1 MAVVRLIGESIAYS
15 ASPGM
20 QAAAFTFLGLDH
32 RYELADVP
40 AEDLPDEVA
49 KLRND
54 GSLGANVTVPHKES
68 VIDLLD
74 EVEPLAAAAQ
84 AVNTIVRRDGRLVG
98 SNTDVPAIA
107 DEIRRLSPEP
117 RHAVVLGAGGA
128 ARAVKAALEEV
139 GAQRITL
146 AARSAADGSAAWSA
160 LPELIDGA
168 DLLVNATPLG
178 TGSAESPVDREH
190 LHRGLAVLDLVY
202 RPSPTRLI
210 HDARA
215 LGLPARAGAG
225 VLLGQGW
232 RSLETW
238 LSSTVS
244 DEVKRAMA
252 DALCR
257 ELGAGA
263 DV

>member
-1 MAVVRLIGESIAYS
+1 MIGQGIAYS
-15 ASPGM
+15 ASPAM
-20 QAAAFTFLGLDH
+20 QAAAFRMLAFGH
-32 RYELADVP
+32 SYELADVM
-40 AEDLPDEVA
+40 AEDLPDQVA
-49 KLRND
+49 RLRNG
-54 GSLGANVTVPHKES
+54 GSLGANVTVPHKEA

-74 EVEPLAAAAQ
+74 EVEPRDDAVR
-84 AVNTIVRRDGRLVG
+84 AVNTIVHRDGRLVG
-98 SNTDVPAIA
+98 SNTDLPAIA
-107 DEIRRLSPEP
+107 DEIRRLRPEP

-139 GAQRITL
+139 GAQQITL
-146 AARSAADGSAAWSA
+146 VSRSVADGFAAWSD
-160 LPELIDGA
+160 LPQLLGDA
-168 DLLVNATPLG
+168 DLLINATPVG
-178 TGSAESPVDREH
+178 TGSTESPIDREL

-238 LSSTVS
+238 LAGTVS
-244 DEVKRAMA
+244 DQVKRAMA